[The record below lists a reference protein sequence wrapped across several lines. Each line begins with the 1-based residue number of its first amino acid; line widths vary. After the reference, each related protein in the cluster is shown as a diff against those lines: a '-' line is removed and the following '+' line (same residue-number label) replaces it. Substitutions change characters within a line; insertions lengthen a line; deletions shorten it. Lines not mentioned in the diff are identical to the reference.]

1 MTNHSL
7 PLTLIRSYTVL
18 SFFLSFCSNDKNL
31 NFALKE
37 IQTALELISY
47 QLVDLLNQTDWK
59 FDEKDLNQLELNLE
73 ND

>member
-37 IQTALELISY
+37 IQTALDSISY
-47 QLVDLLNQTDWK
+47 QLVDNLSQTNWK
-59 FDEKDLNQLELNLE
+59 LDEKDSRQLELFLE
-73 ND
+73 E